1 MCAFRKR
8 YTGQLWLE
16 VLVAEGFND
25 TDAEVHALRSA
36 IERIA
41 PDRIHLNTVVRPP
54 AYAAARPVPS
64 RRLGEIAAML
74 GQKCSIA
81 CSSPADEAIGAPVP
95 PEAIAAMLS
104 RRPMTCGELAAALR
118 LGLPQVDEAL
128 GRLIEEGRLFRVA
141 HDGRVY
147 YETPRESRGAG

>member
-1 MCAFRKR
+1 M
-8 YTGQLWLE
+8 
-16 VLVAEGFND
+16 
-25 TDAEVHALRSA
+25 
-36 IERIA
+36 
-41 PDRIHLNTVVRPP
+41 
-54 AYAAARPVPS
+54 
-64 RRLGEIAAML
+64 
-74 GQKCSIA
+74 CSIA

-128 GRLIEEGRLFRVA
+128 GRLIEEGRLSRVV

-147 YETPRESRGAG
+147 YETPREARGAG